1 MDLSKGSHIKPIYC
15 FSVINWLSEALDTV
29 PHDISIS
36 RESGYME
43 SSQLAAKELT
53 AG

>member
-1 MDLSKGSHIKPIYC
+1 MDLSKGSHIKLMLFC
-15 FSVINWLSEALDTV
+15 DSLTV
-29 PHDISIS
+29 PHDIFTS

-43 SSQLAAKELT
+43 SSQLVAKELT